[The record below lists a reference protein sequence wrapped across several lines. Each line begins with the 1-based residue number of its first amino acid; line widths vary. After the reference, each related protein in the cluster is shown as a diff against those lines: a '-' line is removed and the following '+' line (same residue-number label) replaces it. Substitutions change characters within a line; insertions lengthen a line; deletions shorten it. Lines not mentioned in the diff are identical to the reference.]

1 LELFI
6 TRINQTLRFYL
17 DEFFDGQLTMELQT
31 VRECKSGATKTEI
44 NLRIVYHSQEVA
56 LSHLSGGE
64 YDRCSVA
71 FLLSLNEICGSPFL
85 ILDESISSLDLNL
98 SEKVLEVIKDRKIQG
113 TIVLLVSHQAN
124 TGCFDHV
131 LDMKQS

>member
-1 LELFI
+1 
-6 TRINQTLRFYL
+6 
-17 DEFFDGQLTMELQT
+17 MELQT
-31 VRECKSGATKTEI
+31 VRECKSGSTKTEI
-44 NLRIVYHSQEVA
+44 NLRVVYHSQEVA

-98 SEKVLEVIKDRKIQG
+98 SEKVLEVIKDRQERQG

-131 LDMKQS
+131 LEMKQS